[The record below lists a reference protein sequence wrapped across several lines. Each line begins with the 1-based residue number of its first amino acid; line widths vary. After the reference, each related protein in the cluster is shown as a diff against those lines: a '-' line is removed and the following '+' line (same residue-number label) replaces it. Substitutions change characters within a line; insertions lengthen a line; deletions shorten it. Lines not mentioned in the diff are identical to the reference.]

1 MLTFF
6 FFKRSGEKRGM
17 LELLLVFFWC
27 PLEGHKCNK
36 KNYIYVLLDDMD
48 TIFLIFLLHLCPS
61 RRILKRVLAFLE
73 KKIKKRKG
81 GEMVTNRPLTFL
93 TRKSVMQHIQRQ
105 HKINEGQQK
114 IKINHML
121 NKALLATEEKR
132 SRISN
137 REITSRSRTST

>member
-1 MLTFF
+1 
-6 FFKRSGEKRGM
+6 
-17 LELLLVFFWC
+17 
-27 PLEGHKCNK
+27 
-36 KNYIYVLLDDMD
+36 
-48 TIFLIFLLHLCPS
+48 
-61 RRILKRVLAFLE
+61 
-73 KKIKKRKG
+73 
-81 GEMVTNRPLTFL
+81 MVTNRPLTFL

-121 NKALLATEEKR
+121 NKALLATEEKM